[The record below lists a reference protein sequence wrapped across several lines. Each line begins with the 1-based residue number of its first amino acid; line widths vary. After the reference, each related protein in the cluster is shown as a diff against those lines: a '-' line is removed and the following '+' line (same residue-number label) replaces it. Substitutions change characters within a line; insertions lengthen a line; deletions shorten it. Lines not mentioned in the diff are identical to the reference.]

1 MVFSPF
7 TCVGLWGPIRSEA
20 TVQSSRSMRPPR
32 VVEIALLCAF
42 LACGRV
48 TAASAQA
55 LPAGQPAAAGA
66 EALANARAAWDK
78 GAYDTAETF
87 YKSALERGGL
97 APTEVVDGYVHLGAA
112 RAVLKRVEL
121 SRAAFRQAA
130 RLDLHFRVP
139 PEAGRRAAQIAAL
152 AKRDEARLGSIV
164 FRAQVPSTV
173 AAGVPF
179 KVTATLDAKHTAS
192 VVARVG
198 IDARDIASGKQ
209 WNRDGVAATRSTFE
223 IPVEVVTPGAVL
235 MVRVD
240 ALDAHDNRLA
250 SREQRVQVEGSP
262 PAPPAPPATTVA
274 VTPPSS
280 SPSPPATSAPA
291 ATSASSAGSAIS
303 AGRDPT
309 KPALGLFEP
318 IPPESA
324 TRRSPSVADS
334 DRDRPPSSGGGFWSS
349 PWPYVIGGAALAAGG
364 ATVYF
369 VTRPTD
375 NVSVGSAQVQPR

>member
-1 MVFSPF
+1 
-7 TCVGLWGPIRSEA
+7 
-20 TVQSSRSMRPPR
+20 VQSSRSMRPPR
-32 VVEIALLCAF
+32 LVEIALLCAF

-55 LPAGQPAAAGA
+55 LPAVQPAAAGA
-66 EALANARAAWDK
+66 EALVNARAAWDK
-78 GAYDTAETF
+78 GAYDAAETF

-97 APTEVVDGYVHLGAA
+97 SPTEVVDGYVHLGAA
-112 RAVLKRVEL
+112 RAVLKRAEL

-164 FRAQVPSTV
+164 FRAQVPST
-173 AAGVPF
+173 AASGASF
-179 KVTATLDAKHTAS
+179 KVTATLDAKHAAS

-198 IDARDIASGKQ
+198 VDARDVATGKQ
-209 WNRDGVAATRSTFE
+209 WSHDGVAATRSTFE
-223 IPVEVVTPGAVL
+223 IPAEVVTPGAVL
-235 MVRVD
+235 LVRLD

-262 PAPPAPPATTVA
+262 PPPAPPAATVA
-274 VTPPSS
+274 VTSPPSS
-280 SPSPPATSAPA
+280 PSSASQTA
-291 ATSASSAGSAIS
+291 SSASASSG
-303 AGRDPT
+303 GGEPG

-324 TRRSPSVADS
+324 TRRSRSAADS
-334 DRDRPPSSGGGFWSS
+334 DRDRPPGGGGGFWSS

-364 ATVYF
+364 ATVYL